1 MNVIFVEPAFPTY
14 QRQFVR
20 GLAEV
25 GATVIGIGERQFDH
39 LDDDLKGWMSHYE
52 QVPSVCDEGAMLDV
66 VRRLQSQ
73 ARIDAME
80 STIEAHILPVARVRE
95 ACGIPGTSVRS
106 AFLCRDKPAM
116 KDALRDAGV
125 NCAQSTGTDS
135 SHEVRAFVERV
146 GYPVVLKPR
155 ASAGAAG
162 TYRCDTDGELESAMA
177 ECALDRGGSVAV
189 EEFIEGH
196 EGFHDAIVM
205 NGEIT
210 HDFISHYYPNVLHA
224 MRTRWI
230 SPQIIST
237 NRVEDAE
244 FYGEV
249 REMARQ
255 VIEALGLTTGTTATH
270 MEWFHGAKGLKFSE
284 IGCRPPGV
292 AMWDVHCAGNEID
305 LYREWAMGVV
315 HGRPSARPSRH
326 FAAGMIAI
334 RPDQDGRIT
343 GYEGRE
349 FLSRAYGEWLIDAHF
364 PPIGHATQPVEA
376 GYMANV
382 WIRMRHPDYDE
393 LREML
398 DTVGRT
404 VKVHAE

>member
-25 GATVIGIGERQFDH
+25 GATVIGIGERPLES
-39 LDDDLKGWMSHYE
+39 LDDDLKRWMSHYE
-52 QVPSVCDEGAMLDV
+52 QVPSVCDEDAMLRT
-66 VRRLQSQ
+66 VRWLQDRLPIH
-73 ARIDAME
+73 ALEA
-80 STIEAHILPVARVRE
+80 TIEAHILPIAHVRE
-95 ACGIPGTSVRS
+95 KCGITGTSVRS

-116 KDALRDAGV
+116 KEALRQAGV
-125 NCAQSTGTDS
+125 PCAQSTGSES
-135 SHEVRAFVERV
+135 SREILEFAEKV
-146 GYPVVLKPR
+146 GYPVILKPR

-162 TYRCDTDGELESAMA
+162 TYRCDDEAQLRAAMT
-177 ECALDRGGSVAV
+177 ECGIDHGGSAAI
-189 EEFIEGH
+189 EEFIDGH
-196 EGFHDAIVM
+196 EGFYDTIVM
-205 NGEIT
+205 NGTIT
-210 HDFISHYYPNVLHA
+210 QDFMSHYYPGVLEA

-237 NRVEDAE
+237 NRIDEAAA
-244 FYGEV
+244 YAEV
-249 REMARQ
+249 REMGRK
-255 VIEALGLTTGTTATH
+255 VIEILGLTQGTTATH
-270 MEWFHGAKGLKFSE
+270 MEWFFGSKGLKFSE

-315 HGRPSARPSRH
+315 HGKPSAKPSRH
-326 FAAGMIAI
+326 FSAGMIAI
-334 RPDQDGRIT
+334 RPDRDGRIAR
-343 GYEGRE
+343 YEGRE
-349 FLSRAYGEWLIDAHF
+349 FLHSAFREWLIDEHF

-393 LREML
+393 LREIM

-404 VKVHAE
+404 VKVYAE